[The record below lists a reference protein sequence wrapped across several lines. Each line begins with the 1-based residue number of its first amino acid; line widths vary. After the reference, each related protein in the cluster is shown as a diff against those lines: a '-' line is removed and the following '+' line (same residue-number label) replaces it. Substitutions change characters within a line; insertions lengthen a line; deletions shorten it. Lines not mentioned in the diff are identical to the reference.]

1 MTCLKIKLTLSFRS
15 GKEGF
20 YPALEEAILVRIET
34 LCPQLKRIVPL
45 SAVESATISL
55 NIDAELREWVSSIS
69 VKDAELARKKTCPD
83 AKTTLNDDFLDPM
96 NEQGLSNAIQVSE
109 YTRILPAI
117 RGTMS
122 ASSKTGDIVATCQKN
137 DTRLKVPNENLKP
150 LMSTSKNP
158 SRIKSSDYRAWEK
171 FNIEEA
177 LEKVDLPHPLPS
189 APKLIRPTAKL
200 TPPPIQPSQPTQLSP
215 ILAQDE
221 EVKQYQAVMEKY
233 KGNECFKTNDFSEAL
248 KFYNRSL
255 DLHPT
260 PQVLTNRAATYLKL
274 CDYESAEIDATHAI
288 ALGTGEIKSKAYLR
302 RGQARTKRANYVA
315 AIEDFDA
322 GLLLC
327 ETTSFVYSQLDI
339 ERSSCV
345 EIYRGSYGVEARLND
360 DDKISKWKE
369 TKSVRM
375 KIEEVEEDAQIS
387 HTFRPDSGQPIMNI
401 VDVDDSIADNDYDDL
416 VFE

>member
-1 MTCLKIKLTLSFRS
+1 MLGPRDLQQIAKVVDPKNESEFLNQYTVPDVADYNVEHLDYAYVETCKDVSELSMLLKVLKS

-274 CDYESAEIDATHAI
+274 CDYESAEIDATRKH
-288 ALGTGEIKSKAYLR
+288 S
-302 RGQARTKRANYVA
+302 
-315 AIEDFDA
+315 
-322 GLLLC
+322 
-327 ETTSFVYSQLDI
+327 TTFIYSWYI
-339 ERSSCV
+339 F
-345 EIYRGSYGVEARLND
+345 LN
-360 DDKISKWKE
+360 
-369 TKSVRM
+369 R
-375 KIEEVEEDAQIS
+375 
-387 HTFRPDSGQPIMNI
+387 
-401 VDVDDSIADNDYDDL
+401 
-416 VFE
+416 